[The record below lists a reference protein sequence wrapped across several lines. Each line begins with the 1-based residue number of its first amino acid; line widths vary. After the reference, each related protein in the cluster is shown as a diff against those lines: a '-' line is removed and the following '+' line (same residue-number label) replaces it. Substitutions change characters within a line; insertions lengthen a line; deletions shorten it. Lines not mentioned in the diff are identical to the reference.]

1 MHTAGNSNWHSGMKT
16 IVIGLGNPILG
27 DDGIGWRVA
36 EQVEKRLL
44 EGNHASVTS
53 SETNGRRASDS
64 IEFECLSLGG
74 LSLMEFM
81 IGYDRAILID
91 AIKTGKAPLG
101 TVSHFPITELPNR
114 AIGHFSSAHDTTL
127 QNAIEVGRSM
137 GAQLP
142 QEIIVVAVE
151 AQFIYDFSE
160 QLSAPIAASLPEA
173 VETVMEL
180 LK

>member
-1 MHTAGNSNWHSGMKT
+1 MKT

-44 EGNHASVTS
+44 ESSQKDASS
-53 SETNGRRASDS
+53 PDKNGKHSSDS
-64 IEFECLSLGG
+64 IDVEYLSLGG
-74 LSLMEFM
+74 LSLMEHM

-91 AIKTGKAPLG
+91 AIKSDNSPLG
-101 TVSHFPITELPNR
+101 TVSSFPLAELPNR

-142 QEIIVVAVE
+142 DDIIVVAVE

-160 QLSAPIAASLPEA
+160 QLSPPIAASLPEA
-173 VETVMEL
+173 TQTVMEL